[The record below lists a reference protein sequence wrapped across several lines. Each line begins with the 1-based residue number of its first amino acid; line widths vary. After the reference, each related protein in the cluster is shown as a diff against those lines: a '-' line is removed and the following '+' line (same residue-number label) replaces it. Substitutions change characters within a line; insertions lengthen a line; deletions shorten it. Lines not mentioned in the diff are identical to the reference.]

1 LRKQPQPYLGSLDG
15 DRYISLADYTVDF
28 SDWFDGMQF
37 TIAAG
42 EVTDIASVPWWLRWM
57 YDRASLGVFAPFL
70 HDRFCLTQ
78 GKFTNVDGVEI
89 QLSWED
95 VQLMFFV
102 AMRLDSIPPRRAF
115 LAYLAVLIFNRPK
128 W

>member
-1 LRKQPQPYLGSLDG
+1 MRKPLQPYLGSIDG

-37 TIAAG
+37 TIPAG
-42 EVTDIASVPWWLRWM
+42 EITDIASIPWWLRWL
-57 YDRASLGVFAPFL
+57 YDRASLGTFATFL

-78 GKFTNVDGVEI
+78 GKFTNLDGVVVQI
-89 QLSWED
+89 SWED

-102 AMRLDSIPPRRAF
+102 AMRLDGIPPRRAF
-115 LAYLAVLIFNRPK
+115 LAYLAVLFCNRPK